1 MKATSI
7 PRHERS
13 FRQSGVDSSGKKHIL
28 SPFSVTIPSTGEKMH
43 LVSCKMQSGDESF
56 FYKEVS
62 PKQRVVLHYTTG
74 YLKGDIAALT
84 TMDNHVSVPFVIARD
99 GTIYNLWASRY
110 WSYHLGPGAQGGNTQ
125 MSKTSVAIELSN
137 IGWLTKRRSA
147 LVTYLGSSD
156 VYCSTG
162 QTRFY
167 TQVPPYREKSFFA
180 TFTDEQYE
188 SVIKLLR
195 YVTDTYAIPR
205 VFLSET
211 ERYDVL
217 ETVASFRGITS
228 HVNYRRTGKW
238 DIGPAFD
245 WERVMSAIAPG

>member
-7 PRHERS
+7 SKHEAS
-13 FRQSGVDSSGKKHIL
+13 FRQSGVDSSGKKHL
-28 SPFSVTIPSTGEKMH
+28 LAPFSVTVPSTGERMR

-56 FYKEVS
+56 FYKETV
-62 PKQRVVLHYTTG
+62 KKERVVVHHTAG

-84 TMDNHVSVPFVIARD
+84 TAGNHVSVPFVIARD

-137 IGWLTKRRSA
+137 IGWLTRRASN
-147 LVTYLGSSD
+147 LVTYFGKRD
-156 VYCSTG
+156 VYCSTRETKFF
-162 QTRFY
+162 TRI
-167 TQVPPYREKSFFA
+167 PPYRGKSYFA
-180 TFTDEQYE
+180 TFTDEQYA
-188 SVIKLLR
+188 SLIQLLQ
-195 YVTDTYAIPR
+195 YLTDTYAIPR
-205 VFLSET
+205 VFLSGT

-217 ETVASFRGITS
+217 ETVDSFRGITS
-228 HVNYRRTGKW
+228 HVNYRRTEKW

-245 WERVMSAIAPG
+245 WQRVMTAIAPG

>member
-7 PRHERS
+7 PKHESS
-13 FRQSGVDSSGKKHIL
+13 FRQSGVDSSGKKHAL
-28 SPFSVTIPSTGEKMH
+28 SSFSVTIPSTGEKMR
-43 LVSCKMQSGDESF
+43 LVLCKMQSGDESF
-56 FYKEVS
+56 FYKEVT
-62 PKQRVVLHYTTG
+62 PKHRVVLHYTAG
-74 YLKGDIAALT
+74 YLKADIATLT
-84 TMDNHVSVPFVIARD
+84 TMGNHVSVPFVIARD

-125 MSKTSVAIELSN
+125 MSKTSVAIEVSN
-137 IGWLTKRRSA
+137 IGWLTKRGSN
-147 LVTYLGSSD
+147 LVTYFGNTD

-162 QTRFY
+162 ETKFY
-167 TQVPPYREKSFFA
+167 TRIPPYREKGYFA

-188 SVIKLLR
+188 SVIQLLR
-195 YVTDTYAIPR
+195 YLTDTYAIPR

-228 HVNYRRTGKW
+228 HVNYRPTGKW
-238 DIGPAFD
+238 DVGPAFD
-245 WERVMSAIAPG
+245 WERVMSAVAPG